1 MSGVAIAPGPLGR
14 SLARVLVH
22 LLLLGQT
29 VAWRLARLVGPRRK
43 PLPEAGLEVLV
54 TGTFFSA
61 NWVSAHLRPLAASR
75 RCARVRVVTVY
86 PVPDLDKVEAVY
98 PPRWLAR
105 CVGGVPARLLVFA
118 WIAFRDR
125 PHVVGGFHLLINGLV
140 AQAVAPLG
148 GARSLY
154 FSVGGPEEI
163 ADGGVRAE
171 NRLFSRLGTAQPAI
185 ERRLLAA
192 IARFD
197 LIVTMGLGAARFF
210 RAHGAAGPIHA
221 VPGGIDGARFHPA
234 TVPPTSD
241 LVLVGRLVPVK
252 RIDLFL
258 RAVAQVV
265 AVLPKT
271 TALVV
276 GDGPLRGDLEALVRE
291 LGIAAQVRFL
301 GQRTDVEDVLRQAR
315 LFVLTSDSEGVALSV
330 MEAMTAGLPA
340 VVSAVGDLGDVVE
353 EGVNGHLV
361 TRRAPEDFAER
372 IAGLLAD
379 PERLAR
385 FAAASRAAAARF
397 EVAAIVRQWDDI
409 LTEDACSR

>member
-1 MSGVAIAPGPLGR
+1 M
-14 SLARVLVH
+14 ARALVH
-22 LLLLGQT
+22 LLLVGQS
-29 VAWRLARLVGPRRK
+29 VFERLARVVGPRRR
-43 PLPEAGLEVLV
+43 PLPESGLEVLV

-61 NWVSAHLRPLAASR
+61 NWVSAHLKPLAASR
-75 RCARVRVVTVY
+75 RCARVRVVTVH
-86 PVPDLDKVEAVY
+86 PVPALDKVEAVY

-105 CVGGVPARLLVFA
+105 TIGGVPARLLVFA
-118 WIAFRDR
+118 WLAFRDR

-171 NRLFSRLGTAQPAI
+171 NRLFSRLGTPQPAI
-185 ERRLLAA
+185 ERALLAR

-234 TVPPTSD
+234 TAPPTSD

-252 RIDLFL
+252 RIDVFL
-258 RAVAQVV
+258 EAVARVV
-265 AVLPKT
+265 ALRPGT
-271 TALVV
+271 SALVV
-276 GDGPLRGDLEALVRE
+276 GDGPLRDDLEAQARA
-291 LGIAAQVRFL
+291 LGVAASVTFL
-301 GQRTDVEDVLRQAR
+301 GQRADVEDVLRQAR

-340 VVSAVGDLGDVVE
+340 VVSDVGDLSDAVLD
-353 EGVNGHLV
+353 GVSGYLV
-361 TRRAPEDFAER
+361 SRRAPEVFAER

-385 FAAASRAAAARF
+385 FAAAARTAAARF
-397 EVAAIVRQWDDI
+397 EAAAIVRQWDDI